1 MKKKRMKWLI
11 SLLLILCIIVF
22 AVFFFCNDHS
32 QQQFE
37 EEEASV
43 SVAVP
48 DISQAEGETQTIEDE
63 RKEIAVFI
71 SDSPE
76 NNYDVLIPES

>member
-1 MKKKRMKWLI
+1 MKKKRMKCLI

-37 EEEASV
+37 KEASV

-63 RKEIAVFI
+63 KNSPFSYRAVQRIIMMF
-71 SDSPE
+71 
-76 NNYDVLIPES
+76 

>member
-22 AVFFFCNDHS
+22 AVFFFCKDHS

-37 EEEASV
+37 KEEASV

-63 RKEIAVFI
+63 KNSPFSYRAVQRIIMMF
-71 SDSPE
+71 
-76 NNYDVLIPES
+76 

>member
-1 MKKKRMKWLI
+1 MKKKRKKWLPA
-11 SLLLILCIIVF
+11 LLLILCIGLF
-22 AVFFFCNDHS
+22 AAFFFCNVHS

-48 DISQAEGETQTIEDE
+48 DISQAERETQTIENE
-63 RKEIAVFI
+63 KKNSPFSYRAVQKIIMMF
-71 SDSPE
+71 
-76 NNYDVLIPES
+76 

>member
-63 RKEIAVFI
+63 KNSPFSYRAVQRIIMMF
-71 SDSPE
+71 
-76 NNYDVLIPES
+76 